1 MSESIK
7 KEIVQRL
14 EDMFLG
20 WSPGDADFSIEDV
33 GDFYDQTDRF
43 FAFDTLMPATS
54 IMSGWQSFAEN
65 WEITLSKQLKNFV
78 CTLDEITFHEVS
90 GDISWMGLLLSV
102 TAEEIETGKPFSTE
116 QQVSLVWENQ
126 DGVWRIIHEHLSG
139 PIRK

>member
-33 GDFYDQTDRF
+33 GDYYDQTDRF

-54 IMSGWQSFAEN
+54 IMDGWKSFADN
-65 WEITLSKQLKNFV
+65 WELTLSKQLKNFV

-102 TAEEIETGKPFSTE
+102 TAEEIGTGKPFSTE